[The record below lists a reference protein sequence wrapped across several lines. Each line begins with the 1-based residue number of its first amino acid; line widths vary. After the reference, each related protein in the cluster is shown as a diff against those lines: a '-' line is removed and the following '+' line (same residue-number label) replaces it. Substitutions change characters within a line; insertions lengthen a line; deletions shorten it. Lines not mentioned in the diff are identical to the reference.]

1 MSGSS
6 GSGEDEKFTTT
17 DNGHIL
23 IRRAHWVFDSD
34 GPIKVESSS
43 INVNVTS
50 HVELINEIPVQSYT

>member
-23 IRRAHWVFDSD
+23 IRRELT
-34 GPIKVESSS
+34 ESS
-43 INVNVTS
+43 T
-50 HVELINEIPVQSYT
+50 QMDQ